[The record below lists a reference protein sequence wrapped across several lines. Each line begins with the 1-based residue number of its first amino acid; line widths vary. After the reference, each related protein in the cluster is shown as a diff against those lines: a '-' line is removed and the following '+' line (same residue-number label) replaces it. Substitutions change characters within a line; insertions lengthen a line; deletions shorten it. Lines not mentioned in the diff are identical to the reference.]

1 MTLNPRVWA
10 PIAQFLTVVNVG
22 AVYFA
27 AQAAEPGHATLH
39 AALAVLCTLA
49 VDWLRTRARGSDALP
64 DGRMAELES
73 GSGEMD
79 QVRHELAEV
88 QERLDFAERMLAQ
101 RGEQERRP
109 GNG

>member
-1 MTLNPRVWA
+1 VKLNPRIWV

-49 VDWLRTRARGSDALP
+49 VDWLRTRARGNDALP
-64 DGRMAELES
+64 DGRMAELDS

-101 RGEQERRP
+101 RREQERRP
-109 GNG
+109 GPG

>member
-1 MTLNPRVWA
+1 MKLNPRIWV

-39 AALAVLCTLA
+39 AALAVAFTVG
-49 VDWLRTRARGSDALP
+49 VDWLRTRTRNADVLS
-64 DGRMAELES
+64 DGRMAELDS

-101 RGEQERRP
+101 RPEQERRP

>member
-1 MTLNPRVWA
+1 VKLNPRIWI

-22 AVYFA
+22 ATYFA

-39 AALAVLCTLA
+39 AALAVLCTLG
-49 VDWLRTRARGSDALP
+49 VDWLRTRARGDDALA

-73 GSGEMD
+73 GSVEMD
-79 QVRHELAEV
+79 QVRHELADV

-101 RGEQERRP
+101 RREQERSP

>member
-1 MTLNPRVWA
+1 VKLNPRIWV
-10 PIAQFLTVVNVG
+10 PIAQLLTVVNVG

-39 AALAVLCTLA
+39 AALAVLCTLG
-49 VDWLRTRARGSDALP
+49 VDWLRTRARAADSLS
-64 DGRMAELES
+64 DGRMTELDS

-88 QERLDFAERMLAQ
+88 QERLDFAERMLSQ
-101 RGEQERRP
+101 RREEDRLPR
-109 GNG
+109 NG